1 MVYFLGDWGMGDS
14 DCASYQHVPQIP
26 SAHINQFHSHHHQ
39 QQHHNQQNDDIIS
52 LTQELNNQTSISNA
66 SSISSS
72 TVTVNLQQLSVS
84 EHRPHQPQ
92 QQTPPYIG
100 RQRSESCVANVGAGT
115 SVNNNNLHQQKDF
128 NFESDDEVSL
138 HPLSNQVR
146 IPCCSNI
153 LYNVPCVE
161 HGILYRMKHFEFRK
175 KNYFHLF
182 KAKI

>member
-26 SAHINQFHSHHHQ
+26 SAHINQFHNLHHQ
-39 QQHHNQQNDDIIS
+39 QQPQQQQQINNDDIIS

-66 SSISSS
+66 SSLSSS

-84 EHRPHQPQ
+84 DHQRHQ
-92 QQTPPYIG
+92 QQSPAPYIG

-115 SVNNNNLHQQKDF
+115 SVNNNNHHQQKDF
-128 NFESDDEVSL
+128 NLESDDEVSL

-146 IPCCSNI
+146 
-153 LYNVPCVE
+153 
-161 HGILYRMKHFEFRK
+161 
-175 KNYFHLF
+175 
-182 KAKI
+182 

>member
-1 MVYFLGDWGMGDS
+1 MGDS

-26 SAHINQFHSHHHQ
+26 SAHINQFHHNHHHQ
-39 QQHHNQQNDDIIS
+39 HQNQHNDDIIS
-52 LTQELNNQTSISNA
+52 LTQELNNQTSISSA

-84 EHRPHQPQ
+84 DNRLQ
-92 QQTPPYIG
+92 QQQPHYSPPYIG

-115 SVNNNNLHQQKDF
+115 SVNNNNHHQQKDF

-146 IPCCSNI
+146 YDCPPSFISCSSRNI
-153 LYNVPCVE
+153 
-161 HGILYRMKHFEFRK
+161 I
-175 KNYFHLF
+175 
-182 KAKI
+182 